1 MYMHSVRIGV
11 TQQSLMNILQERM
24 INMTKFT
31 EEDRALWLKA
41 REIAKEKYEED
52 TTEGAWEEADK
63 YEREDYVWAAYERLK
78 GEQK

>member
-1 MYMHSVRIGV
+1 
-11 TQQSLMNILQERM
+11 
-24 INMTKFT
+24 MTKFT